1 MGKERVQK
9 CNSMKICKI
18 QSLDLLFLVIFISFY
33 ITSTDIL
40 ELHST
45 LSEKKIFVTNFA
57 FLTDPLNT
65 QPPPPLQHTHHHHH
79 HQNPLSVTK
88 VFCQYS
94 KLYHGFSRSLCYDDA
109 RKDYNS
115 RAKLIL
121 QSNLNSRFLSSYK
134 PLDWG

>member
-1 MGKERVQK
+1 
-9 CNSMKICKI
+9 MKICKI

-65 QPPPPLQHTHHHHH
+65 QPPPPPPTHT
-79 HQNPLSVTK
+79 PSPPPK
-88 VFCQYS
+88 SPKCD
-94 KLYHGFSRSLCYDDA
+94 KG
-109 RKDYNS
+109 
-115 RAKLIL
+115 
-121 QSNLNSRFLSSYK
+121 FLSILKTLSWFFK
-134 PLDWG
+134 IIMI

>member
-1 MGKERVQK
+1 
-9 CNSMKICKI
+9 MKICKI

-65 QPPPPLQHTHHHHH
+65 QPPPPPPPTHT
-79 HQNPLSVTK
+79 PPPPPPKSPK
-88 VFCQYS
+88 CD
-94 KLYHGFSRSLCYDDA
+94 KG
-109 RKDYNS
+109 
-115 RAKLIL
+115 
-121 QSNLNSRFLSSYK
+121 FLSILKTLSWFFK
-134 PLDWG
+134 IIML